1 MTQPTKTEWLAD
13 RAQERA
19 EYYYTQAYKRWA
31 LELSH
36 DKNVVIAKDIA
47 IFVVNEFWIQTED
60 EFWTAVRKLLVES
73 NHTELYK
80 P

>member
-1 MTQPTKTEWLAD
+1 MENKETWLAD
-13 RAQERA
+13 RATERA
-19 EYYYTQAYKRWA
+19 QWFYTQAYKRWA

-47 IFVVNEFWIQTED
+47 IFVVNELWSYTED
-60 EFWTAVRKLLVES
+60 DFWTDVRKLIIES
-73 NHTELYK
+73 PHKTLYK

>member
-1 MTQPTKTEWLAD
+1 METNKQQWLA
-13 RAQERA
+13 RVATERA

-36 DKNVVIAKDIA
+36 DKNVTIAKDIA
-47 IFVVNEFWIQTED
+47 VFVVNEFWIQTDD
-60 EFWTAVRKLLVES
+60 EFWQSVRKLIVEN

>member
-1 MTQPTKTEWLAD
+1 METNKQQWLA
-13 RAQERA
+13 RVATERA

-36 DKNVVIAKDIA
+36 DKNVTIAKDVA
-47 IFVVNEFWIQTED
+47 IFVVNELLTCTDD
-60 EFWTAVRKLLVES
+60 EFWSSVRKLIIEC
-73 NHTELYK
+73 NHSDLYK

>member
-1 MTQPTKTEWLAD
+1 MQNKETWLAD
-13 RAQERA
+13 KATQRA

-36 DKNVVIAKDIA
+36 DKNVTIAKDIA
-47 IFVVNEFWIQTED
+47 VFIVNEFWIQTED
-60 EFWTAVRKLLVES
+60 EFWSAVRKLIIES
-73 NHTELYK
+73 SHSDLYK

>member
-60 EFWTAVRKLLVES
+60 EFWTAVRKQLVES
-73 NHTELYK
+73 NHTQLYK